1 MIFFA
6 FENKKQKALFH
17 NSIEIQKGV
26 DSMAMSH
33 ISDFSGLYPL
43 PKTLRFELKPIGD
56 TLINIK
62 ASGILEEDHQRRKD
76 YETVKKII
84 DDLHRDFIHSTL
96 AQVKIDWK
104 DLAEAIFSGDDKL
117 LEKVKDKKRK
127 ELINY
132 FDEQQD
138 NDKLFSKELFSE
150 LLPKMLDKQK
160 DLPSK
165 EKTEKLLA
173 IKAFDKFST
182 YFKGFHENRKNM
194 YSDERKSTSVAFRT
208 VDQNFP
214 KFLSN
219 IRAFEFI
226 KENAPSIIEETQKEL
241 SELLNGLG
249 MEDIFCVDYFN
260 KVLTQKGISF
270 YNTIIGGVA
279 GEAGTKS
286 VRGINQF
293 SNLYKQKNP
302 EFSKTKQAKMVPLY
316 KQILSDRVAF
326 SFIPKSIEDDREL
339 IDIIAELL
347 DSLKQNDVIKKLQE
361 FLKDENI
368 STLAFEKIWVSE
380 SEISNISS
388 SLFGSWEVISKS
400 LFARKENEIGPAEI
414 EKNRKKI
421 DAYLKSKSFS
431 LSEIDSALSF
441 NMQSLPDDKQ
451 AIRIADYFKSFSILN
466 KNITD
471 NINKF
476 THLLQGDITLNLA
489 ENEGQ
494 STIIKGLMDSLITL
508 VRFLKPF
515 TNIERV
521 DIDTDFYS
529 EILPIYEQSMPVL
542 TIYNASR
549 NYITRKP
556 YSAAKFKLN
565 FKNPTLADG
574 WDKNKEQDNTSII
587 FIKEGMYYLG
597 VMNAKNKLKP
607 EDLND
612 DGDRAGFMKM
622 NYKLLPGPN
631 KMLPKVFF
639 SKKGL
644 ETFDPPESIL
654 RGYEKGLHKKGE
666 NFDLKYCH
674 KLINYF
680 KEAIKQHPDWSQFDF
695 KFSDTSSYEDI
706 SGFYREVKAQGYK
719 LTFTR
724 LSNDKVYK
732 WVNDGRLYLFQ
743 IWNKDFASGSTGKPN
758 LHTLYWKQLFDEK
771 NLNNVVFKLNGEAEL
786 FYREK
791 SVEKPILHKK
801 GSVKLNKRDLDGKP
815 IDEEAY
821 KEILLYAND
830 KMKRETLG
838 ENAKSLIDNKK
849 VNISEF
855 KFDIVKDKRFTEDKF
870 AFHVPITINFNSFG
884 NPRINSE
891 VNLFL
896 KDNPDI
902 KIIGIDRGERHLI
915 YLSLIDRN
923 GRIIEQRSFNL
934 VNDMNYHE
942 KLDQMEKARDKARK
956 SWQTI
961 GKIKDMKEGYLSQV
975 IHEIACMM
983 EKNNA
988 IVVMEDLN
996 FGFKRGRFKIEKQV
1010 YQKFEKMLI
1019 DKLNFLAFK
1028 DREPEEKGGLL
1039 KGLQLT
1045 EKFESFE
1052 KLGKQS
1058 GFLFYV
1064 PASYTS
1070 KIDPTTGFSNLFNF
1084 SDLSSQEKQ
1093 KEFLLNFDAIRY
1105 ESKCDCFIFDFDYGK
1120 FKTSQT
1126 SFVNKWSAFS
1136 HGERIRNFRNKS
1148 NKWETKRTVPTDE
1161 IKKKLVEGKINF
1173 GNGYN
1178 ILEDLRHMDK
1188 KLSSDIFYI
1197 FRDIMQMRN
1206 SDPKTGDDYI
1216 ISPVMNGSGTF
1227 FDSRKSEGYMPCD
1240 ADANGAYHIALKG
1253 IYLLNAIDEK
1263 LKLDGRI
1270 DYKSMMIGNK
1280 EWFEFVQSAPFRD

>member
-1 MIFFA
+1 
-6 FENKKQKALFH
+6 
-17 NSIEIQKGV
+17 
-26 DSMAMSH
+26 MAMSH

-43 PKTLRFELKPIGD
+43 SKTLRFELKPIGD
-56 TLINIK
+56 TLKNIK

-76 YETVKKII
+76 YEIVKKVI
-84 DDLHRDFIHSTL
+84 DDLHREFIHSTL
-96 AQVKIDWK
+96 AQVNINWK
-104 DLAEAIFSGDDKL
+104 HLAEAILSGDDKL
-117 LEKVKDKKRK
+117 LEKEQEKKRK

-132 FDEQQD
+132 FDEQPD
-138 NDKLFSKELFSE
+138 NEKLFSKELFTE

-160 DLPSK
+160 ELPPE
-165 EKTEKLLA
+165 EKTEKLRA

-194 YSDERKSTSVAFRT
+194 YSDEKKSTSITYRT

-226 KENAPSIIEETQKEL
+226 KENAPSIIEQTEEEL
-241 SELLNGLG
+241 SELLEGHRLN
-249 MEDIFCVDYFN
+249 DIFCLDYFN

-270 YNTIIGGVA
+270 YNTIIGGLA
-279 GEAGTKS
+279 GEAGAKS

-293 SNLYKQKNP
+293 SNLHKQKNP
-302 EFSKTKQAKMVPLY
+302 EFSKTKQAKMVPLF
-316 KQILSDRVAF
+316 KQILSDRVTF
-326 SFIPKSIEDDREL
+326 SFIPKSIEDDKEL
-339 IDIIAELL
+339 IGIVTELL
-347 DSLKQNDVIKKLQE
+347 DSLKENDVMKKLQE
-361 FLKDENI
+361 FFGQNNI
-368 STLAFEKIWVSE
+368 SSLAFEKIWVSE

-388 SLFGSWEVISKS
+388 LLFGSWETISKS
-400 LFARKENEIGPAEI
+400 LFAKKENEIGSAEI

-421 DAYLKSKSFS
+421 EVYLKSKSFS
-431 LSEIDSALSF
+431 LNEIDDALSF
-441 NMQSLPDDKQ
+441 NMESLPEDKQ
-451 AIRIADYFKSFSILN
+451 TLRMVDYLKSFDLIH

-471 NINKF
+471 NTKEF
-476 THLLQGDITLNLA
+476 SLLQGDVALNLA
-489 ENEGQ
+489 ENEEQ
-494 STIIKGLMDSLITL
+494 STLVKRLMDSLIL
-508 VRFLKPF
+508 VVRFLKPF
-515 TNIERV
+515 TNIERME
-521 DIDTDFYS
+521 IDTDFYS
-529 EILPIYEQSMPVL
+529 EILPIYEQSMPIL
-542 TIYNASR
+542 TIYNAAR

-556 YSAAKFKLN
+556 YSTAKFKLN
-565 FKNPTLADG
+565 FKNPTLLDG

-587 FIKEGMYYLG
+587 LIKDGMYYLG
-597 VMNAKNKLKP
+597 VMNAKNKLKA
-607 EDLND
+607 EEL
-612 DGDRAGFMKM
+612 DGDGNKDVFMKM

-654 RGYEKGLHKKGE
+654 RGYQKGLHKKGDS
-666 NFDLKYCH
+666 FDRRYCH
-674 KLINYF
+674 KLIDYF
-680 KEAIKQHPDWSQFDF
+680 KEAIQQHPDWSQFGF
-695 KFSDTSSYEDI
+695 NFSDTSSYEDI
-706 SGFYREVKAQGYK
+706 SGFYREVESQGYK
-719 LTFTR
+719 LTFTT
-724 LSNDKVYK
+724 LSDEKVNK
-732 WVNDGRLYLFQ
+732 WVKEGRLYLFK
-743 IWNKDFASGSTGKPN
+743 IWNKDFAPGSTGKPN

-771 NLNNVVFKLNGEAEL
+771 NLSNVVFKLNGEAEL

-791 SVEKPILHKK
+791 SIEKPVLHGK
-801 GSVKLNKRDLDGKP
+801 GSLKVNKRDIDGRP
-815 IDEEAY
+815 IEEETY
-821 KEILLYAND
+821 NEILLFANG
-830 KMKRETLG
+830 KKKREALG
-838 ENAKSLIDNKK
+838 ESARSLIDNQK
-849 VNISEF
+849 VRISEF
-855 KFDIVKDKRFTEDKF
+855 KFDIVKDRRFTEDKF
-870 AFHVPITINFNSFG
+870 AFHVPITINFSTFG

-896 KDNPDI
+896 KNNPEI

-915 YLSLIDRN
+915 YLSLIDRKGN
-923 GRIIEQRSFNL
+923 IIEQRTFNS
-934 VNDMNYHE
+934 VNEMDYHE

-961 GKIKDMKEGYLSQV
+961 GKIKEMKEGYLSQV

-983 EKNNA
+983 VKNNA

-996 FGFKRGRFKIEKQV
+996 FGFKRGRFKVEKQV

-1064 PASYTS
+1064 PAAYTS

-1084 SDLSSQEKQ
+1084 SELSSKERQ

-1105 ESKCDCFIFDFDYGK
+1105 DSKCDCFIFDFDYGK
-1120 FKTSQT
+1120 FKTFQT
-1126 SFVNKWSAFS
+1126 SFVNKWSVFS

-1148 NKWETKRTVPTDE
+1148 NKWEIKRTLPTDE
-1161 IKKKLVEGKINF
+1161 IKKKLIEGKINF
-1173 GNGYN
+1173 GNGHN
-1178 ILEDLRHMDK
+1178 ILEDLGHMDK

-1216 ISPVMNGSGTF
+1216 ISPVMNSSGAF
-1227 FDSRKSEGYMPCD
+1227 FDSRKSEGYLPCD

-1253 IYLLNAIDEK
+1253 IYMLNAIDEK
-1263 LKLDGRI
+1263 LKPDGRI
-1270 DYKSMMIGNK
+1270 DYKSMMVGNK